1 MPVYFLTAR
10 FPWRLVNDNWDS
22 PPKEP
27 PSAHEKHGHVFYQTD
42 SQIVAER
49 LVEVFRSGL
58 PAAAAPNPNATWPER
73 YLILGAGCEKGGSPF
88 AVFEIVNGA
97 DLSEVQRVQYKSAVA
112 ALAAACAS
120 GITLDMDRADDRRR
134 ALLWAQYGRAHELE
148 PLIRDELDVA
158 HGKAKGFYLWW
169 TWWDVCPQE
178 PTANLKERTYFY
190 RADTEDA
197 AASLCRAFGQE
208 HGIDIRFGYTASEA
222 LDIDEIILANH
233 SIEKYRRGEYT
244 GEDAHLFADARQWE
258 YSLPAGPRKPLPQ
271 KAEGDDATHGQRGST
286 AAKEEDDVPSM
297 NIRNAAWLVDTTNS
311 LLEFVHVHREQ
322 LLDDKE
328 LSTLDSLGNKM
339 NSLAVALDLTT
350 PDRPVYYS
358 YRAELARGIGPD
370 IVNPTWPGG
379 FTDRGDRSG
388 FFVKP
393 TSDWL
398 KRIHDLRDKA
408 KTLSA
413 PEAHNEVPLADQ
425 STPETEY
432 FLWLTIE
439 HPPHEICFYS
449 LKDSKEAQLAGRL
462 CRLFTMKYSDA
473 DPYVP
478 EYQNP
483 VFDYR
488 AAADLDPN
496 RAFLIRDEI
505 ERFRQRND
513 WAAKATLTA
522 FSSVSDLRLAR
533 QELGSYCYK
542 QAAIWEK
549 ELRDEAR
556 PPQSQHLAEA
566 GAADTQGAAKGAIA
580 SSSGPTRT
588 AKGQS
593 SRKEA
598 TDHNDELR
606 AYEEAR
612 WKELEAAFHRGEV
625 DPGHANQSILWWM
638 LGPKQYAIARLQ
650 GYPSEEE
657 IGHRFSLSLETMA
670 RAAESHGLNSAQI
683 AKADHVLSKYGREAL
698 KILSAQGKEMD
709 ALAPC
714 ILHVF
719 PPGKGPNPQERAQFE
734 RGWEVIGRLNAINGQ
749 QLMAAAAREGQQAQ
763 EGPQAFTGTV
773 PDASSRMRLGPNP
786 PVTCEEKTYRYLL
799 EHGHRDNVSC
809 REIAAKIHYSRSR
822 IVQTKAWKGY
832 DKRRKREAE
841 ERRKKLQGNQGMDDR
856 FPDEQ

>member
-1 MPVYFLTAR
+1 M
-10 FPWRLVNDNWDS
+10 
-22 PPKEP
+22 
-27 PSAHEKHGHVFYQTD
+27 
-42 SQIVAER
+42 
-49 LVEVFRSGL
+49 
-58 PAAAAPNPNATWPER
+58 
-73 YLILGAGCEKGGSPF
+73 
-88 AVFEIVNGA
+88 
-97 DLSEVQRVQYKSAVA
+97 
-112 ALAAACAS
+112 
-120 GITLDMDRADDRRR
+120 
-134 ALLWAQYGRAHELE
+134 
-148 PLIRDELDVA
+148 
-158 HGKAKGFYLWW
+158 
-169 TWWDVCPQE
+169 
-178 PTANLKERTYFY
+178 
-190 RADTEDA
+190 
-197 AASLCRAFGQE
+197 
-208 HGIDIRFGYTASEA
+208 SEA
-222 LDIDEIILANH
+222 LKGKFKADPSYQQLKALVREACQQRVALWTRLQEIDTKRIVGESLTSAEAEEVSQIEEQLRRTNGTCIASTALLAQAYYRILETAATGGYVFDDFELNACYLEVVEQLKAHVRALGDFLEAFEPVVPHVLTGLDLNQFWEGVVQAEVADFLSHVQQYEIANPIPDGQDDAPAIRLARTLCKRVEKAVESHLARCRAMRETTMAKFESMREPFLRDRQAKWLMETIDRLLAFVHTNH
-233 SIEKYRRGEYT
+233 SVFLSKSQNGE
-244 GEDAHLFADARQWE
+244 
-258 YSLPAGPRKPLPQ
+258 
-271 KAEGDDATHGQRGST
+271 
-286 AAKEEDDVPSM
+286 
-297 NIRNAAWLVDTTNS
+297 
-311 LLEFVHVHREQ
+311 
-322 LLDDKE
+322 
-328 LSTLDSLGNKM
+328 LDSLGKRM
-339 NSLAVALDLTT
+339 NRLAVALDLTT
-350 PDRPVYYS
+350 ADKPVYYS
-358 YRAELARGIGPD
+358 YRAEPLHGVGA
-370 IVNPTWPGG
+370 VTNPTWPGG
-379 FTDRGDRSG
+379 FTERGDKSG
-388 FFVKP
+388 FLVQP
-393 TSDWL
+393 TAEWL
-398 KRIHDLRDKA
+398 ERIHTLRDKA
-408 KTLSA
+408 KALSA
-413 PEAHNEVPLADQ
+413 PEAHKEVPLADQ